1 MQQNGLQD
9 RKLIK
14 EDVWFEFYG
23 NLVTKFE
30 NQFDVNEKLRTEI
43 NRRIERYQNT
53 ETAYREEIADLNR
66 ELRVRYGY
74 EKNALKTNE
83 AYIAQDRQ
91 KIEMEIDGYAHKLRE
106 LDEE

>member
-1 MQQNGLQD
+1 MQQNGLTD
-9 RKLIK
+9 RKQIK

-30 NQFDVNEKLRTEI
+30 NQFEVNEKLRTEI

-66 ELRVRYGY
+66 ELRIRYGY
-74 EKNALKTNE
+74 EKNA
-83 AYIAQDRQ
+83 
-91 KIEMEIDGYAHKLRE
+91 
-106 LDEE
+106 